1 MTFCRNAICFIYKNF
16 TILNL
21 AVGLDRLKIFIERAC
36 LQSAYSL
43 LTACLQPAQSFCSAL
58 ATDRAI
64 PRARYSMLVLL
75 TIVIRAIYGLS
86 LSSPEPATA
95 CSYCP
100 VRLSYG
106 LSYHPQSPLQLV
118 VFSYSTNTVAT
129 G

>member
-16 TILNL
+16 TIPNL

-36 LQSAYSL
+36 LQPAYSLLTACLQPAYSL

-75 TIVIRAIYGLS
+75 TIL
-86 LSSPEPATA
+86 
-95 CSYCP
+95 
-100 VRLSYG
+100 
-106 LSYHPQSPLQLV
+106 
-118 VFSYSTNTVAT
+118 
-129 G
+129 

>member
-16 TILNL
+16 TIPNL
-21 AVGLDRLKIFIERAC
+21 AVGLDRLKIFIER
-36 LQSAYSL
+36 
-43 LTACLQPAQSFCSAL
+43 ACLQPAQSFCSAL

-75 TIVIRAIYGLS
+75 TIVVIRAIYGLS